1 MTIPIPNM
9 ESAPS
14 QFARA
19 NAECAMDG
27 QCTSFHSTE
36 LPPIPAV
43 SVTIADGAGI
53 VVARSGPPKRRRVS
67 ETARASSP
75 STTSVSPPTA
85 AGEARPLAPPARR
98 KAKVSRACDEC
109 KSRKAKCSGTE
120 PCETCHRKGRVCHYL
135 AEYSR
140 GRPPTPPPMPMPVPT
155 VPAGRPSSAQSGG
168 GLMTSMVPP
177 GQSRR
182 RTRPVAPELA
192 EQHEGGGLPPDC
204 GRQRLQDS
212 RIPSS
217 RASPVLG
224 VAEIQGQVHDP
235 TSGLAFL
242 HRAWKRLSRA
252 NGPLPSEGGAGMAPQ
267 AGNLSLDEQPI
278 FAAGDRPL
286 PSDDIED
293 AGVGDGA
300 DARSWFPNPAR
311 ARELL
316 ALYFDVCIATYRVL
330 HRPTVESWLKVV
342 ESNLAQSR
350 PIYNGIGRAKVTI
363 LLTALAIATTHHEK
377 SRGFS
382 TAEDEAQSLA
392 RSDRLFSEGAR
403 LTREEKGLPRLE
415 SAQARLVQVL
425 YLLTTSRVNRGW
437 YVFGEAL
444 QIISA
449 LGLHRAVSRKLQLAS
464 GNQNVDYI
472 QSQCRKRTFWAAYIL
487 DHYLGIILGRPR
499 HYHDED
505 IDQDFPDAINDEDM
519 RADASSSRVN
529 NNVDSHL
536 EALIFH
542 AKIAQI
548 IGKITR
554 EVYTIRAIS
563 EQERVSAAHRLC
575 EELHSWQASL
585 PPHLGAVRPSSLIPS
600 FRRQCIVLR
609 IAYSHAVMHA
619 NRFFLLGNL
628 SSRSEMQV
636 AECVMAAKTVLE
648 IVDGLAR
655 DSPIFHAFWWTHY
668 VAFCALVV
676 TYAWEIRQHTQN
688 DSTGTKSPP
697 VDRTLLLDL
706 AERCQTHLA
715 QATATNSP
723 SRRYAIILEELRSEA
738 QWRSGRGSGM
748 AAGGAGRQH
757 NGVADHSAGVP
768 GNQPARPFDVEHMG
782 DMDVHE
788 FQPAMFDAVDGFGT
802 LPGNPIFETWNMTD
816 WLELDSSAFG
826 PYISFDEP
834 SISWLPGPV
843 AS

>member
-1 MTIPIPNM
+1 
-9 ESAPS
+9 
-14 QFARA
+14 
-19 NAECAMDG
+19 MDG
-27 QCTSFHSTE
+27 QRASFQPTE
-36 LPPIPAV
+36 LPRALAAANRFANAACIVAPRAGPGPA
-43 SVTIADGAGI
+43 
-53 VVARSGPPKRRRVS
+53 KRRRVS
-67 ETARASSP
+67 ETQPAGTESAGTARCSSP
-75 STTSVSPPTA
+75 STTSQSPPAT
-85 AGEARPLAPPARR
+85 ARR
-98 KAKVSRACDEC
+98 GPRPHHPYRCKAKVSRACDEC

-120 PCETCHRKGRVCHYL
+120 PCDTCHRKGRPCRYL

-140 GRPPTPPPMPMPVPT
+140 GRPPTPPPMSMPVPT
-155 VPAGRPSSAQSGG
+155 ALALETRAAAVATVGRPPSPQSGRE
-168 GLMTSMVPP
+168 LMIPGAVPP
-177 GQSRR
+177 L
-182 RTRPVAPELA
+182 APEPA
-192 EQHEGGGLPPDC
+192 ERQEKGGRSAPDADA
-204 GRQRLQDS
+204 GRQRPRDTL
-212 RIPSS
+212 IPSS

-242 HRAWKRLSRA
+242 HRAWKRLSRP
-252 NGPLPSEGGAGMAPQ
+252 NGPLASDAGAGMVPQ
-267 AGNLSLDEQPI
+267 TGNLPLDEQPI

-286 PSDDIED
+286 PSDDF
-293 AGVGDGA
+293 GHA
-300 DARSWFPNPAR
+300 DARSWFPDPAR

-330 HRPTVESWLKVV
+330 HRPTVESWLEVV
-342 ESNLAQSR
+342 ETNLAQGR
-350 PIYNGIGRAKVTI
+350 PVHDGIGRAKVTI

-382 TAEDEAQSLA
+382 TADDEARSLA
-392 RSDRLFSEGAR
+392 RSDRLFGEGAR
-403 LTREEKGLPRLE
+403 LSREETGLPRLE

-444 QIISA
+444 QVISA

-464 GNQNVDYI
+464 GNQKVDYI
-472 QSQCRKRTFWAAYIL
+472 QAQCRKRTFWAAYIL

-499 HYHDED
+499 HYHDEH

-519 RADASSSRVN
+519 RADPSCSRVN

-554 EVYTIRAIS
+554 EVYTIRPIS

-600 FRRQCIVLR
+600 FRRQCVVLR
-609 IAYSHAVMHA
+609 IAYSHAIMHA
-619 NRFFLLGNL
+619 NRVFLLGNVG
-628 SSRSEMQV
+628 SRSEMQA
-636 AECVMAAKTVLE
+636 AECVMAARTVLE
-648 IVDGLAR
+648 MVDGLAR

-676 TYAWEIRQHTQN
+676 TYAWEIQQHTTQS
-688 DSTGTKSPP
+688 DSTGGTNRDRRPAV
-697 VDRTLLLDL
+697 VDRALLLDL

-738 QWRSGRGSGM
+738 QWRSGRGGGGV
-748 AAGGAGRQH
+748 AGAAGRQQD
-757 NGVADHSAGVP
+757 GVADCSSAAAVP
-768 GNQPARPFDVEHMG
+768 ANRPAPPFSEDENLG
-782 DMDVHE
+782 DMDVPDD
-788 FQPAMFDAVDGFGT
+788 FQPAMLDAVDGFGT
-802 LPGNPIFETWNMTD
+802 LSGNPIFETWNMTD

-826 PYISFDEP
+826 PYIGFDES

-843 AS
+843 VG